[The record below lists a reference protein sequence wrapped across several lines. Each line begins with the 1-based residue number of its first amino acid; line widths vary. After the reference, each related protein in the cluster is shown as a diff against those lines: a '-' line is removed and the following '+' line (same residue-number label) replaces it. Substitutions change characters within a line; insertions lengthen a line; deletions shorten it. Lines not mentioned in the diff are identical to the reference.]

1 MLHGGGPGA
10 SAWSNFG
17 SALPGFAAGFRTIL
31 IDQPGFGGSDK
42 PPVEGNYYRFAAKY
56 VVRLL
61 DQLGIERAHVLG
73 NSLGGGTAVRLALE
87 HQRRVARLGLM
98 GTGGLLPNLFPAD
111 PPGGGPRLSLSGA
124 A

>member
-42 PPVEGNYYRFAAKY
+42 PPVEGNYYRLAAKY

-61 DQLGIERAHVLG
+61 DQPGIERAPVLG
-73 NSLGGGTAVRLALE
+73 NSLGGGTAVPLALAKP
-87 HQRRVARLGLM
+87 RGGARLGML
-98 GTGGLLPNLFPAD
+98 GPHGLPTNP
-111 PPGGGPRLSLSGA
+111 
-124 A
+124 